1 LYNNKTSFNAHI
13 SQATKTLIKN
23 KDFLSKLESKVKE
36 SKVLS
41 QFSEKN
47 DTVSLGSVSFAEFGN
62 NACFPVLILTSTLCG
77 MEVNACLPLKN
88 IYCAVDKKSAYGE
101 SLVDE
106 ISSDSMLQL
115 QILQSIDN
123 ADLRQL
129 KSAMAQDF
137 IRQYSQQFEDEEY
150 ASRMFD
156 NLKIVQSHLF

>member
-1 LYNNKTSFNAHI
+1 
-13 SQATKTLIKN
+13 
-23 KDFLSKLESKVKE
+23 
-36 SKVLS
+36 
-41 QFSEKN
+41 
-47 DTVSLGSVSFAEFGN
+47 
-62 NACFPVLILTSTLCG
+62 
-77 MEVNACLPLKN
+77 
-88 IYCAVDKKSAYGE
+88 
-101 SLVDE
+101 
-106 ISSDSMLQL
+106 MLQL